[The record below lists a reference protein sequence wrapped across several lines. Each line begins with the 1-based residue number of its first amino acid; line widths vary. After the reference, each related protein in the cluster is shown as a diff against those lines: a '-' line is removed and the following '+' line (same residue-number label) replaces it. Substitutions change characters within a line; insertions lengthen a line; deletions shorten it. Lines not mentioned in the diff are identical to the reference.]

1 MLTLDYAHYFRI
13 ICIKDIWNSCLWT
26 RRIYYSRHRTR
37 SLPSVQ
43 AKNTTIGI
51 VRSENDIPVKF
62 LSYCIARDD
71 GQYLCPADFENIE
84 TIWYLNHSGNPN
96 AEQRSDGYYA
106 TSYIPAGEE
115 ILIDYNSLDEPEDKK
130 EDFYHS

>member
-1 MLTLDYAHYFRI
+1 MPTTSESFVLKTSGIPASGLGVFTTH
-13 ICIKDIWNSCLWT
+13 DIEPGAYLAFK
-26 RRIYYSRHRTR
+26 
-37 SLPSVQ
+37 P
-43 AKNTTIGI
+43 KNTTIGI
-51 VRSENDIPVKF
+51 VRPENEIPVKF